1 MCDIIW
7 GGCTDEAQKAETVL
21 SAVSYIYMYV
31 YIFTFLKV
39 IQLMMIKAKLLEKLR
54 TNRV

>member
-1 MCDIIW
+1 
-7 GGCTDEAQKAETVL
+7 
-21 SAVSYIYMYV
+21 MYV

-54 TNRV
+54 TNRVWESHGGLLARGHGSMDWA